1 LGHFSHDKSFVLVEI
16 IFFRPKFG
24 ENLSVKETLE
34 GAFPSGKFRPQLAL
48 YMDGTKPSGV

>member
-1 LGHFSHDKSFVLVEI
+1 LVEI